1 MALSFASRSMREARA
16 ASFVALTISG
26 LYRSRVSL
34 TSSRCTAAVFAF
46 GVRRLPR
53 NRDAPL
59 SKRMDISLVP
69 RHFPVQGDVSI
80 LPAVPPNACAIT
92 PIFSCVESVSYFSAI
107 AAAFFC
113 KSVRGGSAFSLC
125 SSCAAAR
132 SGAAFSASRCFC
144 SSAICPSMLLMM
156 SAAAERI
163 VSRELF
169 SSASSRPLL
178 HPAT

>member
-92 PIFSCVESVSYFSAI
+92 PIFSCVESASYFSAI

-113 KSVRGGSAFSLC
+113 KSVRGFSVC
-125 SSCAAAR
+125 CSCAAAR
-132 SGAAFSASRCFC
+132 SGAAFSASCCFC